1 MKTLKQEAISVL
13 NILPDTANIDD
24 IMYKLYVIDK
34 VHKGKEDVEA
44 GRIFSLAEVR
54 VQFDKW

>member
-1 MKTLKQEAISVL
+1 MKTLKQEAISAL
-13 NILPDTANIDD
+13 NILLDTASIDD

-44 GRIFSLAEVR
+44 GRIFNSAEVR
-54 VQFDKW
+54 ILLV